1 MQIIEMSEETWIP
14 NSIILTVITA
24 LLAELAPIA
33 VRVIALLLVGKQM
46 QIVISHH
53 MSRSLAVYVVFQK
66 C

>member
-1 MQIIEMSEETWIP
+1 MDPKQYHL
-14 NSIILTVITA
+14 NCHTA